1 MSSFGAQLRK
11 RLEELRKAGADVPR
25 IIAQVN
31 EGATIRAIET
41 ATENT
46 PPSAASGISGVN
58 TRTGMLKAHWQI
70 DSISRPVW
78 TGAACDTFLK
88 NNAVSNGTH
97 YASYVN
103 DGHRMDRH
111 FTTHVAIEGGQL
123 VGKPAGDGGLM
134 VGTKTTYV
142 PGVFM
147 KEKAIGK
154 WRQVVRF
161 ELDKEVRA
169 RFKK

>member
-11 RLEELRKAGADVPR
+11 RLQELRKAGADVPR

-31 EGATIRAIET
+31 EGATIRAVET
-41 ATENT
+41 ATQFSPMST
-46 PPSAASGISGVN
+46 AIKGVN
-58 TRTGMLKAHWQI
+58 NVKGSLKDHWQS
-70 DSISRPVW
+70 DSITRPVW

-88 NNAVSNGTH
+88 NNQP

-111 FTTHVAIEGGQL
+111 FTSHVAIEGGQL
-123 VGKPAGDGGLM
+123 TGKPAGDGGLM